1 MLEDLE
7 VKVVDRNLGC
17 LEGSVDRLAD
27 LPVHQPPQ
35 LTGGGQ
41 RLASGLLL
49 DAAVLVVASA
59 VLGAEGPLHHVGNH
73 RRIRPRVLNVQ
84 ANLAILEDDEV
95 DGLVEPAVGAV
106 AVDELLAHEVQ
117 GARLLVVARELVL
130 DHNNEDGRLDQVK
143 GRTVGALVKVLLPCL
158 SPLGSSPGSKGG
170 DLSLPVSG
178 GRGAVSILHDPLKLA
193 FDLRGREGGIVGVDM
208 EEGHVVVLAIA
219 QDNDV
224 LGGGGVQVNKSV
236 ALLAGNTGCAE
247 HPLVLAHAHGDGTT
261 DEEGLEGLVIELL
274 LEEHHLVNDEG
285 GTGGLVGAFL
295 VVGRVDDVVV
305 AVDHDGGAALE
316 VHILLPPVSDIVG
329 GEPRLEVKVA
339 LQTGALVL
347 QEVLSKLANRCI
359 LGLINKWVNGAEVAV
374 NGLLQRRNRQAG
386 QRVLETVEHR
396 LRSGEEL
403 EQNSPNSNL
412 PASLLRIHVQ
422 VAFVTKESTEDISAN
437 VRADEEESGTSNCS
451 DGESLSDLGST
462 LRPPRDILLR
472 LPHDITDRGENGV
485 LVKHKCSCARDKA
498 DPVGR
503 LCRPHTVQ
511 NSIASVVQRTLDS
524 SSGASEQVGNSTS
537 VNTKQNSVVRVGEED
552 FRRLDGATCL
562 SHLGKVS
569 LRHTESTAVFLRSLK
584 QDLRIS
590 PQTWC
595 KVIELP
601 NF

>member
-143 GRTVGALVKVLLPCL
+143 GRT
-158 SPLGSSPGSKGG
+158 
-170 DLSLPVSG
+170 
-178 GRGAVSILHDPLKLA
+178 
-193 FDLRGREGGIVGVDM
+193 
-208 EEGHVVVLAIA
+208 
-219 QDNDV
+219 
-224 LGGGGVQVNKSV
+224 
-236 ALLAGNTGCAE
+236 
-247 HPLVLAHAHGDGTT
+247 
-261 DEEGLEGLVIELL
+261 
-274 LEEHHLVNDEG
+274 
-285 GTGGLVGAFL
+285 VGAFL